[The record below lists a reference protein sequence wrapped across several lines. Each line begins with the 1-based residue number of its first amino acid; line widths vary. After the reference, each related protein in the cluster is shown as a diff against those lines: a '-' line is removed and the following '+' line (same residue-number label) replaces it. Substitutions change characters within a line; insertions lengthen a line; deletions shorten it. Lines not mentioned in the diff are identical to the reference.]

1 LPSTS
6 SDRPGVIEYLDQRHG
21 AVLLGIFPSF
31 GLAIC
36 AAGAYRPCRLAVPQT
51 YLSTVPRIA
60 AQVAIHT
67 LAMVKAGTMME
78 IRQLRATDAAYYV
91 RLVEQ
96 IDRESRFLMWEPGER
111 QISADDIRRSLTD
124 SNSSDRLRLV
134 ALVGDALVGFLV
146 AHRGRPR
153 RVRHRADFT
162 MAVLQDHQSRGI
174 GTELLAAL
182 DSWATAVGISRLELT
197 VMSDNEPA
205 LALYERAGYSLEGR
219 KRDAIIVDGRGVDE
233 LVMGKPLAQ
242 NDQPTR

>member
-1 LPSTS
+1 
-6 SDRPGVIEYLDQRHG
+6 
-21 AVLLGIFPSF
+21 
-31 GLAIC
+31 
-36 AAGAYRPCRLAVPQT
+36 
-51 YLSTVPRIA
+51 
-60 AQVAIHT
+60 
-67 LAMVKAGTMME
+67 
-78 IRQLRATDAAYYV
+78 LRAADAAHYV
-91 RLVEQ
+91 RLLEQ

-111 QISADDIRRSLTD
+111 QVSADDIRRRLTD
-124 SNSSDRLRLV
+124 SGSSDRLRLV

-146 AHRGRPR
+146 AHRGQPR

-205 LALYERAGYSLEGR
+205 FALYERAGYSLEGR
-219 KRDAIIVDGRGVDE
+219 KREGIIVDGIGIDE
-233 LVMGKPLAQ
+233 LVMGKPLAR